1 MKYNM
6 LRKPALGLFITGTD
20 TEVGKTFVATTI
32 ARQLIASGHRVGVYK
47 PVASDCVSDGRQL
60 LSEDAFA
67 LWEAADRPLNLEAV
81 CPQRFPLPLAP
92 HLAARSQECEV
103 DVELLRSGISVWADA
118 CDIILVE
125 GAGGLMSPTSDDEF
139 FADLAYDLGYP
150 VVIVAPNVIGVINQS
165 LSALITAANF
175 RDGLN
180 VAGIVLNDARRFDGD
195 ISMETNREQIA
206 SRSVA
211 PVITRLRYKATGF
224 DDHVDWFELAKT
236 PRAGV
241 ETGSGKSKAICR

>member
-1 MKYNM
+1 M
-6 LRKPALGLFITGTD
+6 LKKPALGLFITGTD
-20 TEVGKTFVATTI
+20 TEVGKTYVATTI
-32 ARQLIASGHRVGVYK
+32 ARQLVAAGHRVGVYK
-47 PVASDCVSDGRQL
+47 PIASDCVSDGRQL

-67 LWEAADRPLNLEAV
+67 LWESANRPLNLEAV

-92 HLAARSQECEV
+92 HLAARSNDQEV
-103 DVELLRSGISVWADA
+103 DLGLLRSGISVWADA

-125 GAGGLMSPTSDDEF
+125 GAGGLMSPTSDEEF

-150 VVIVAPNVIGVINQS
+150 VLIVAPNVIGVINQS
-165 LSALITAANF
+165 LSAVITAANF

-180 VAGIVLNDARRFDGD
+180 LAGIILNDARRFDGD

-211 PVITRLRYKATGF
+211 PVITRLRYRATGF
-224 DDHVDWFELAKT
+224 DEQVDWLEIAKT
-236 PRAGV
+236 PKAKI
-241 ETGSGKSKAICR
+241 EIGSGKAKAICK

>member
-1 MKYNM
+1 M
-6 LRKPALGLFITGTD
+6 LKKHPLGLFITGTD
-20 TEVGKTFVATTI
+20 TEVGKTYVATTI
-32 ARQLIASGHRVGVYK
+32 AKQLVAAGHRVGVYK

-67 LWEAADRPLNLEAV
+67 LWEAANRPLNMEAV

-92 HLAARSQECEV
+92 HLAARSSEQEV
-103 DVELLRSGISVWADA
+103 DPDLLRTGISVWTDV

-125 GAGGLMSPTSDDEF
+125 GAGGLMSPTGDDEF

-150 VVIVAPNVIGVINQS
+150 VLIVAPNVIGVINQA

-180 VAGIVLNDARRFDGD
+180 VAGVILNDARRFDGD

-211 PVITRLRYKATGF
+211 PVITRLRYKANGF
-224 DDHVDWFELAKT
+224 DDQVDWLEIAKT
-236 PRAGV
+236 PKATI
-241 ETGSGKSKAICR
+241 EIGSGKARAICK